1 MNLIQ
6 YRQHNLLKKETEML
20 LTLIVGT
27 IAITTILGI
36 LAWIITYLIMEV

>member
-1 MNLIQ
+1 
-6 YRQHNLLKKETEML
+6 ML

-27 IAITTILGI
+27 IALTTILGI

>member
-1 MNLIQ
+1 
-6 YRQHNLLKKETEML
+6 ML

>member
-1 MNLIQ
+1 
-6 YRQHNLLKKETEML
+6 ML

-36 LAWIITYLIMEV
+36 LAYIITYLIMEV

>member
-1 MNLIQ
+1 
-6 YRQHNLLKKETEML
+6 ML

-27 IAITTILGI
+27 IALTAILGI

>member
-1 MNLIQ
+1 
-6 YRQHNLLKKETEML
+6 ML
-20 LTLIVGT
+20 LSLIVGT

>member
-1 MNLIQ
+1 
-6 YRQHNLLKKETEML
+6 ML

-36 LAWIITYLIMEV
+36 LAYIITYLIHEV